1 MTTKRSGFTLTE
13 IMVVIAII
21 GVIMAVSAPRIASVR
36 DRTNLRAARDE
47 IASALATARSAAVQK
62 GVTSNF
68 FATRDSVQVKLGTG
82 QQIMPVRPLRDM
94 YGAAVTVVDP
104 TDTLISYD
112 TRGLATRTSTSA
124 ATFRVTV
131 GSLSDSVCVS
141 RLGLVTKLG
150 CLK

>member
-1 MTTKRSGFTLTE
+1 MTTKRSGFTLME
-13 IMVVIAII
+13 IMMVIAII
-21 GVIMAVSAPRIASVR
+21 GVIMAISAPRIASVR
-36 DRTNLRAARDE
+36 DRTYLRAARDE

-62 GVTSNF
+62 GVTANF

-82 QQIMPVRPLRDM
+82 QQIMAVRPLLDL
-94 YGAAVTVVDP
+94 YNAKLTVVNAV
-104 TDTLISYD
+104 DTLISYD

-124 ATFRVTV
+124 ATYRVTV

-150 CLK
+150 CVK

>member
-1 MTTKRSGFTLTE
+1 
-13 IMVVIAII
+13 
-21 GVIMAVSAPRIASVR
+21 
-36 DRTNLRAARDE
+36 
-47 IASALATARSAAVQK
+47 
-62 GVTSNF
+62 
-68 FATRDSVQVKLGTG
+68 
-82 QQIMPVRPLRDM
+82 MPVRPLLDM
-94 YGAAVTVVDP
+94 YGARVTVVDP

-112 TRGLATRTSTSA
+112 TRGLATRTRSSA